1 MVHPTRPNGST
12 RTVAAAFPGAVPGLG
27 DNGAMTLPA
36 WISTDTLISIVLVL
50 LITIVGRFLLVRL
63 VRGVTNKAVEGARKR
78 RAGGGSRADH
88 IIESLTLANHE
99 RYQQR
104 AATLGSLVASLITV
118 LLWVIALLTI
128 LAIVGSPLGPLLAS
142 AGVGGVALAF
152 GAQSL
157 IKDFLSGIFMI
168 MEDQYGVGDLIDT
181 GDLRGTVE
189 DVGLRVTRLRDPTGT
204 IWYVRNGEILRL
216 GNQSQGWSTAIVDVP
231 VAVDEN
237 PAKVIAILE
246 EVAVSAEQA
255 DELSGELLERPNV
268 VGVNSVTA
276 TTMTIRM
283 LAKTLPNQHWG
294 IQRWLLEHSVSAL
307 AKAGVRSPVPNLGLM
322 NP

>member
-1 MVHPTRPNGST
+1 MK
-12 RTVAAAFPGAVPGLG
+12 
-27 DNGAMTLPA
+27 LPD
-36 WISTDTLISIVLVL
+36 WISTDTLITIALVLV
-50 LITIVGRFLLVRL
+50 ITIVARFLLVRL
-63 VRGVTNKAVEGARKR
+63 VRGVTAKALARARAR
-78 RAGGGSRADH
+78 RAGGGSKADH
-88 IIESLTLANHE
+88 IIESLTMANHE
-99 RYQQR
+99 RYTQR
-104 AATLGSLVASLITV
+104 AATLGSLVANLITV
-118 LLWVIALLTI
+118 LLWVIAVLTI
-128 LAIVGSPLGPLLAS
+128 MAIVNIPLGPLLAS

-157 IKDFLSGIFMI
+157 VKDFLSGIFMI

-189 DVGLRVTRLRDPTGT
+189 DVGLRVTRLRDPSGT

-231 VAVDEN
+231 IAIDED
-237 PAKVIAILE
+237 PVKVIAILE
-246 EVAVSAEQA
+246 KVAVSAEQE
-255 DELSGELLERPNV
+255 DELSGELLDKPSV

-283 LAKTLPNQHWG
+283 VAKTLPNQHWG
-294 IQRWLLEHSVSAL
+294 VQRWLLEHSVSAL
-307 AKAGVRSPVPNLGLM
+307 AEAGVRSPVPNVGLV

>member
-1 MVHPTRPNGST
+1 MK
-12 RTVAAAFPGAVPGLG
+12 
-27 DNGAMTLPA
+27 LPD
-36 WISTDTLISIVLVL
+36 WISTDTLISIALVL

-63 VRGVTNKAVEGARKR
+63 VRGVTAKALERARTR

-88 IIESLTLANHE
+88 IIESLTMANHE
-99 RYQQR
+99 RYTQR
-104 AATLGSLVASLITV
+104 AATIGSLVSSLITV
-118 LLWVIALLTI
+118 LLWVIAVLTI
-128 LAIVGSPLGPLLAS
+128 MAIVGIPLGPLLAS

-157 IKDFLSGIFMI
+157 VKDFLSGIFMI
-168 MEDQYGVGDLIDT
+168 MEDQYGVGDLVDT
-181 GDLRGTVE
+181 GDIRGTVE
-189 DVGLRVTRLRDPTGT
+189 DVGLRVTRIRDPSGT

-246 EVAVSAEQA
+246 EVAEAAEAA

-283 LAKTLPNQHWG
+283 IAKTLPNQHWG

-307 AKAGVRSPVPNLGLM
+307 AKAGVRSPVPNLGVM